1 MKSRVVNLTIDK
13 IRVKLFLLYLTES
26 HAVPRVR
33 IIPKTWLSW
42 FIIIIIDTIFHV
54 YVRSCVDGEGGHFVC
69 TSTVPVC
76 VQALASLRQKI
87 KKYIK
92 EADFETSVEEFRK
105 VGTYVRDTW
114 REHSCGRGDRGL
126 SALAACCS
134 VCTMHHT
141 LYI

>member
-1 MKSRVVNLTIDK
+1 MHLCC
-13 IRVKLFLLYLTES
+13 
-26 HAVPRVR
+26 
-33 IIPKTWLSW
+33 LSL
-42 FIIIIIDTIFHV
+42 
-54 YVRSCVDGEGGHFVC
+54 
-69 TSTVPVC
+69 C

-141 LYI
+141 LYIYVHNLNYNKIYRFMLKSPR